1 MKLTV
6 IVDDKSVYE
15 NGVSYSG
22 LNLSLVPAGIHALQ
36 WDSDASFGCIEFSE
50 IPNTPKQQNQEI
62 TELPSW
68 AVDCMNE
75 WTNADNAAK
84 QLAVEMAAAAEAAKL
99 ADTSTTTKV

>member
-22 LNLSLVPAGIHALQ
+22 LNLSSVPAGIHALQ
-36 WDSDASFGCIEFSE
+36 WDSDASFGWIEFSE

-84 QLAVEMAAAAEAAKL
+84 AAAAAAAAKAAAKQPTVTGAQTL
-99 ADTSTTTKV
+99 